1 MWISGKQI
9 GNAWRQTRGFL
20 KSTYHEGKKWAN
32 MIDGYASLFR
42 KGLSAAAPMLQDLGA
57 GEALGS
63 GVKALQSYDTV
74 RKQVM
79 DVDERG
85 REHVGRIGRAM
96 TQDWPQRKLIRG
108 NCMLTRGSGCLRCFV
123 HRVHLANVFSTI
135 LLELLLLEFLNANL
149 ENAPARNPK

>member
-1 MWISGKQI
+1 
-9 GNAWRQTRGFL
+9 
-20 KSTYHEGKKWAN
+20 

-79 DVDERG
+79 DDDLNG
-85 REHVGRIGRAM
+85 
-96 TQDWPQRKLIRG
+96 
-108 NCMLTRGSGCLRCFV
+108 
-123 HRVHLANVFSTI
+123 
-135 LLELLLLEFLNANL
+135 LLLFRTHCYDWIYWISL
-149 ENAPARNPK
+149 

>member
-1 MWISGKQI
+1 
-9 GNAWRQTRGFL
+9 
-20 KSTYHEGKKWAN
+20 

-79 DVDERG
+79 DAGERG
-85 REHVGRIGRAM
+85 REHVGRIAGAM
-96 TQDWPQRKLIRG
+96 T
-108 NCMLTRGSGCLRCFV
+108 
-123 HRVHLANVFSTI
+123 
-135 LLELLLLEFLNANL
+135 
-149 ENAPARNPK
+149 